1 MLHATA
7 LRFTHPSSGEEMG
20 FEVPIPDDMNQIVGR
35 CS

>member
-7 LRFTHPSSGEEMG
+7 LRFAHPSSGEEMG